1 MQASATELE
10 TERLRLRR
18 WREGDADAYARICAD
33 PEVMRYITGFPL
45 TREQAEGQISRFEK
59 AWEERGFGMW
69 AAEQKE
75 SGEIVGRIGLL
86 YHHDWP
92 GDDKTE
98 VAWLLDRSR
107 WGKGLA
113 TEGALASIRYGF
125 EELGL
130 ERIIS
135 IALPTNLGSRRVME
149 KAGLTLRGE
158 ARWRG
163 FEVVWYGIDR
173 RDWET
178 EDKS

>member
-1 MQASATELE
+1 MEAGVTELE

-59 AWEERGFGMW
+59 AWEGRGFGMW
-69 AAEQKE
+69 AAEEKE

-107 WGKGLA
+107 WGRGFA
-113 TEGALASIRYGF
+113 TEGARASLRYGF
-125 EELGL
+125 EEARL
-130 ERIIS
+130 ELIIS
-135 IALPTNLGSRRVME
+135 LAVPRNIASRRVME
-149 KAGLTLRGE
+149 KAGLTFRG
-158 ARWRG
+158 ARRWR
-163 FEVVWYGIDR
+163 EVDLVWYAIDR
-173 RDWET
+173 RDWRGANP
-178 EDKS
+178 